1 MFNYPQLIVVFA
13 VIVAALAGVPGER
26 KERQVLTYSN
36 FGAPLTYAASPY
48 AYSAYSGV
56 PSVSA
61 YSAGVYPYAGVYSGA
76 PAVAYY

>member
-1 MFNYPQLIVVFA
+1 MIVVFA

-26 KERQVLTYSN
+26 KERQVYSTYGN
-36 FGAPLTYAASPY
+36 LVGAPLAYAASPY
-48 AYSAYSGV
+48 TYSAYSGV
-56 PSVSA
+56 PAVSA